1 MLQVT
6 LVVDFVAAITD
17 ATDQSNAVYELVG
30 DLVEDL
36 LEPVRNKLDPLLRD
50 LIDILRGLLA
60 DGLDWFEE
68 KVALGLAF
76 VADNA
81 AQLADKAEAYIRREL
96 SGLLS
101 VLQDKLA
108 LFVEYLEYAD
118 AGVEVLEALGKGV
131 RDFAGMLK
139 DVGFGKFLY
148 NIGNGMLTVAGILA
162 NVLEKAREYAAV
174 GAKIL
179 DVDTLVEMLHD
190 TVDTV
195 VDGLSTG
202 VDKVLNFT
210 RTSLNDLLD
219 SGEAFVF
226 RMLDTLEGKLAD
238 AISSLI
244 LKIMDKVLCQPHTLS
259 SLPVASP
266 PSTMGHVLSQV
277 TWLVPFID
285 RVGDQVVNVL
295 EITERAT
302 DVVNIRSW
310 LQGRADD
317 LLTVEGYANDAMD
330 DLETFV
336 NNSLAPALNLTGLVG
351 VYIDTYESTILDL
364 QQMADEVPALL
375 EEYKEQGCLPDAL
388 CLREV
393 LLEKTTQLIALGRLV
408 AQGIDKLAEFGRW
421 ISNPGDAW
429 NDIKDLLAPTIKNV
443 FTQVR
448 EFGEDLVAH
457 LDPSALLS
465 AIGFRR
471 RATGTGRELSLIDH
485 LGDETST
492 FRTVT
497 HLTNRCPLC
506 PPLPHVSSLKHT

>member
-1 MLQVT
+1 M
-6 LVVDFVAAITD
+6 
-17 ATDQSNAVYELVG
+17 
-30 DLVEDL
+30 
-36 LEPVRNKLDPLLRD
+36 
-50 LIDILRGLLA
+50 
-60 DGLDWFEE
+60 
-68 KVALGLAF
+68 
-76 VADNA
+76 
-81 AQLADKAEAYIRREL
+81 
-96 SGLLS
+96 
-101 VLQDKLA
+101 
-108 LFVEYLEYAD
+108 
-118 AGVEVLEALGKGV
+118 
-131 RDFAGMLK
+131 
-139 DVGFGKFLY
+139 
-148 NIGNGMLTVAGILA
+148 
-162 NVLEKAREYAAV
+162 
-174 GAKIL
+174 
-179 DVDTLVEMLHD
+179 
-190 TVDTV
+190 
-195 VDGLSTG
+195 
-202 VDKVLNFT
+202 
-210 RTSLNDLLD
+210 
-219 SGEAFVF
+219 
-226 RMLDTLEGKLAD
+226 
-238 AISSLI
+238 
-244 LKIMDKVLCQPHTLS
+244 
-259 SLPVASP
+259 
-266 PSTMGHVLSQV
+266 
-277 TWLVPFID
+277 
-285 RVGDQVVNVL
+285 NVL

-375 EEYKEQGCLPDAL
+375 EEYKEQGCVPDAL

-408 AQGIDKLAEFGRW
+408 GQGIDKLAEFGRW

-497 HLTNRCPLC
+497 HKTNQRPL
-506 PPLPHVSSLKHT
+506 LAPHMSSHKHTIILPLISDLE